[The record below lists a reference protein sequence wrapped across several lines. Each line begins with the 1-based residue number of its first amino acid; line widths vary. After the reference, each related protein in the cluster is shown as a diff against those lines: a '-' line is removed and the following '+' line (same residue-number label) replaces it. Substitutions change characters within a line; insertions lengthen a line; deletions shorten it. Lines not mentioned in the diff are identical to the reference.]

1 MHNSEIN
8 SQSELTIPQGWIEA
22 DLQPQQENDP
32 VKEYEFSK
40 SISIAALSLVLQ
52 LEAYKTSLPCKKGG
66 LSLDM
71 SKI

>member
-52 LEAYKTSLPCKKGG
+52 LEAYM
-66 LSLDM
+66 D
-71 SKI
+71 